1 MIRFDG
7 LECEIV
13 FEKFT
18 MLEFNTIDVDITGF
32 SFLNPIARKIAE
44 WIVDYFNNY
53 IVKEIAEEYA
63 RNFLNLA
70 LSDKRS
76 LQRLLGYA
84 ITGMVLES
92 SGESSESNVN
102 SLQINRNID
111 DHPVAPL
118 RQRRKT
124 SNSVSDSHNNL
135 NGSYASLD
143 RQTYTTVPP
152 PSFQVLRPNN
162 AQHQQSEPRLQ
173 MNGSAGHR
181 LPEGTLRNDLTGK
194 RNEIIIRPKKLFS
207 TKPSGMVEINYI
219 PMKPAML

>member
-53 IVKEIAEEYA
+53 IIKEIAEEYA
-63 RNFLNLA
+63 RSFLNVA

-92 SGESSESNVN
+92 SGESSGSNGSADVN
-102 SLQINRNID
+102 NLPINRSLV

-124 SNSVSDSHNNL
+124 SNSTAERKNNL
-135 NGSYASLD
+135 SGSYVSLD
-143 RQTYTTVPP
+143 RQNYSNVPP
-152 PSFQVLRPNN
+152 PSQVRRPNN
-162 AQHQQSEPRLQ
+162 AQHERLQ

-194 RNEIIIRPKKLFS
+194 RNEIIIRPNKLFS
-207 TKPSGMVEINYI
+207 TKPSGMVEVNYI
-219 PMKPAML
+219 PMKPPML

>member
-7 LECEIV
+7 LDCEIV

-53 IVKEIAEEYA
+53 IIKEIAEEYA
-63 RNFLNLA
+63 RSFLNVA

-92 SGESSESNVN
+92 SGESSGSNVSADVN
-102 SLQINRNID
+102 NLPINRSLV

-124 SNSVSDSHNNL
+124 SNSTAERTNNL
-135 NGSYASLD
+135 SGSYASLD
-143 RQTYTTVPP
+143 RQNYSNVPP
-152 PSFQVLRPNN
+152 PSQVRRPNN
-162 AQHQQSEPRLQ
+162 AQQ

-194 RNEIIIRPKKLFS
+194 RNEIIIRPNKLFS
-207 TKPSGMVEINYI
+207 TKPSGMVEVTYI
-219 PMKPAML
+219 PMKPPML

>member
-7 LECEIV
+7 LDCEIV

-53 IVKEIAEEYA
+53 IIKEIAEEYA
-63 RNFLNLA
+63 RSFLNVA

-92 SGESSESNVN
+92 SGESSGSADVN
-102 SLQINRNID
+102 NLPINRSLVD
-111 DHPVAPL
+111 RPVAPL

-124 SNSVSDSHNNL
+124 SNSTAERTNNL
-135 NGSYASLD
+135 SGSYASLD
-143 RQTYTTVPP
+143 RQNYSNVP
-152 PSFQVLRPNN
+152 SQVRRPNN
-162 AQHQQSEPRLQ
+162 AQQLQ

-194 RNEIIIRPKKLFS
+194 RNEIIIRPNKMFS
-207 TKPSGMVEINYI
+207 TKSSGMVEVKYI
-219 PMKPAML
+219 PMKPPML

>member
-1 MIRFDG
+1 
-7 LECEIV
+7 
-13 FEKFT
+13 

-53 IVKEIAEEYA
+53 IIKEIAEEYA
-63 RNFLNLA
+63 RSFLNVA

-92 SGESSESNVN
+92 SGESSGSNVSADVN
-102 SLQINRNID
+102 NLPINRSLV

-124 SNSVSDSHNNL
+124 SNSTAERKNNL
-135 NGSYASLD
+135 SGTYASLD
-143 RQTYTTVPP
+143 RHNYSNVPP
-152 PSFQVLRPNN
+152 PSQVRRPNN
-162 AQHQQSEPRLQ
+162 AQQ

-181 LPEGTLRNDLTGK
+181 LPEGTLRNDLTAK
-194 RNEIIIRPKKLFS
+194 RNEIIIRPNKLFS
-207 TKPSGMVEINYI
+207 TKPSGMVEVTYI
-219 PMKPAML
+219 PMKPPIL

>member
-7 LECEIV
+7 LDCEIV

-53 IVKEIAEEYA
+53 IIKEIAEEYA
-63 RNFLNLA
+63 RSFLNVA

-92 SGESSESNVN
+92 SGESSGSNSSADVN
-102 SLQINRNID
+102 NLPVNISLV

-124 SNSVSDSHNNL
+124 SNSTAERKNNL
-135 NGSYASLD
+135 SGSYALLD
-143 RQTYTTVPP
+143 RQNYSNVPS
-152 PSFQVLRPNN
+152 PSQVRRPNN
-162 AQHQQSEPRLQ
+162 AQQ

-194 RNEIIIRPKKLFS
+194 RNEIIIRPNKLFS
-207 TKPSGMVEINYI
+207 TKPSGMVEVNYI
-219 PMKPAML
+219 PMKPPML

>member
-7 LECEIV
+7 LDCEIV

-53 IVKEIAEEYA
+53 IIKEIAEEYA
-63 RNFLNLA
+63 RSFLNVA

-92 SGESSESNVN
+92 SGESSGSNGSADVN
-102 SLQINRNID
+102 NLPINRSLV

-124 SNSVSDSHNNL
+124 SNSTAERKNNL
-135 NGSYASLD
+135 SGSYASID
-143 RQTYTTVPP
+143 RQNYSNVPP
-152 PSFQVLRPNN
+152 PSQVRRPNN
-162 AQHQQSEPRLQ
+162 AQQ

-194 RNEIIIRPKKLFS
+194 RNEIIIRPNRLFS
-207 TKPSGMVEINYI
+207 TKPSGMVEVTYI
-219 PMKPAML
+219 PMKPPML

>member
-7 LECEIV
+7 LDCEIV

-53 IVKEIAEEYA
+53 IIKEIAEEYA
-63 RNFLNLA
+63 RSFLNVA

-92 SGESSESNVN
+92 SGESSGSNVSADVN
-102 SLQINRNID
+102 NLPINRSLV

-124 SNSVSDSHNNL
+124 SNSTAERTNNL
-135 NGSYASLD
+135 SGSYASLD
-143 RQTYTTVPP
+143 RQNYSP
-152 PSFQVLRPNN
+152 PSQVRRPNN
-162 AQHQQSEPRLQ
+162 AQQ

-194 RNEIIIRPKKLFS
+194 RNEIIIRPNRLFS
-207 TKPSGMVEINYI
+207 TKPSGMVEVTYI
-219 PMKPAML
+219 PMKPPML

>member
-7 LECEIV
+7 LDCEIV

-53 IVKEIAEEYA
+53 IIKEIAEEYA
-63 RNFLNLA
+63 RSFLNVA

-92 SGESSESNVN
+92 SGESSGSNVSADVN
-102 SLQINRNID
+102 NLPINRSLV

-124 SNSVSDSHNNL
+124 SNSTAERTNNL
-135 NGSYASLD
+135 SGSYASLD
-143 RQTYTTVPP
+143 RQNYSNVPP
-152 PSFQVLRPNN
+152 PSQVRRPNN
-162 AQHQQSEPRLQ
+162 AQQ
-173 MNGSAGHR
+173 MNGSACHR

-194 RNEIIIRPKKLFS
+194 RNEIIIRPNKLFS
-207 TKPSGMVEINYI
+207 TKPSGMVEVTYI
-219 PMKPAML
+219 PMKPPML

>member
-7 LECEIV
+7 LDCEIV

-53 IVKEIAEEYA
+53 IIKEIAEEYA
-63 RNFLNLA
+63 RSFLNVA

-92 SGESSESNVN
+92 SGESSGSNVSADVN
-102 SLQINRNID
+102 NLPINRSLV

-124 SNSVSDSHNNL
+124 SNSTAERTNNIS
-135 NGSYASLD
+135 GSYASLD
-143 RQTYTTVPP
+143 RQNYSNVP
-152 PSFQVLRPNN
+152 SQVRRPNN
-162 AQHQQSEPRLQ
+162 AQQ
-173 MNGSAGHR
+173 MNGSAGQR

-194 RNEIIIRPKKLFS
+194 RNEIIIRPNKLFS
-207 TKPSGMVEINYI
+207 TKPSGMVEVTYI
-219 PMKPAML
+219 PMKPPML

>member
-7 LECEIV
+7 LDCEIV

-53 IVKEIAEEYA
+53 IIKEIAEEYA
-63 RNFLNLA
+63 RSFLNVA

-92 SGESSESNVN
+92 SGGSSGSNGSTDVDN
-102 SLQINRNID
+102 LTINRSLV

-124 SNSVSDSHNNL
+124 SNSTAERKNNL
-135 NGSYASLD
+135 SGSYASLD
-143 RQTYTTVPP
+143 RQNYSNVPP
-152 PSFQVLRPNN
+152 PSQVRRPNN
-162 AQHQQSEPRLQ
+162 AQQ

-181 LPEGTLRNDLTGK
+181 LPEGTLRNDLTSK

-207 TKPSGMVEINYI
+207 TKPSGMVEVNYI
-219 PMKPAML
+219 PMKPPML

>member
-7 LECEIV
+7 LDCEIV

-53 IVKEIAEEYA
+53 IIKEIAEEYA
-63 RNFLNLA
+63 RSFLNVA

-92 SGESSESNVN
+92 SGESSGSNVSADVN
-102 SLQINRNID
+102 NLPINRSLV

-124 SNSVSDSHNNL
+124 SNSTAERTNNIS
-135 NGSYASLD
+135 GSYASLD
-143 RQTYTTVPP
+143 RQNYSP
-152 PSFQVLRPNN
+152 PSQVRQPNN
-162 AQHQQSEPRLQ
+162 AQHI
-173 MNGSAGHR
+173 NGSAGHR

-194 RNEIIIRPKKLFS
+194 RNEIIIRTNKLFS
-207 TKPSGMVEINYI
+207 TKPSGMVEVTYI
-219 PMKPAML
+219 PIKPPML

>member
-53 IVKEIAEEYA
+53 IIKEIAEEYA
-63 RNFLNLA
+63 RSFLNVA

-92 SGESSESNVN
+92 SAESSGSNGSADVN
-102 SLQINRNID
+102 NLPINRSLV

-124 SNSVSDSHNNL
+124 SNSTAERKNNL
-135 NGSYASLD
+135 SGSYASLD
-143 RQTYTTVPP
+143 RQNYSNVPP
-152 PSFQVLRPNN
+152 LSQVRRPNN
-162 AQHQQSEPRLQ
+162 AQQ

-194 RNEIIIRPKKLFS
+194 RNEIIIRPNKLFS
-207 TKPSGMVEINYI
+207 TKPSGMVEVNYI
-219 PMKPAML
+219 PMKPPML

>member
-7 LECEIV
+7 LDCEIV

-53 IVKEIAEEYA
+53 IIKEIAEEYA
-63 RNFLNLA
+63 RSFLNVA

-92 SGESSESNVN
+92 SGESSGLNVSADVN
-102 SLQINRNID
+102 NLPINRSLV

-124 SNSVSDSHNNL
+124 SNSTAERKNNL
-135 NGSYASLD
+135 SGSYASLD
-143 RQTYTTVPP
+143 HQKYSNVPP
-152 PSFQVLRPNN
+152 PSQVRRPNN
-162 AQHQQSEPRLQ
+162 AQQ

-194 RNEIIIRPKKLFS
+194 RNEIIIRPNRLFS
-207 TKPSGMVEINYI
+207 TKPSGMVEVTYI
-219 PMKPAML
+219 PLKPPML